1 MIFKGPLKDNAGKT
15 VVAAGSELIQTNAT
29 RRRARIDA
37 LPGRG
42 RHGQPAGVTGR
53 AMAEEVAAR
62 LSGDSGTAAAPA
74 FARRGDGVRRAAEA
88 VLIPVG
94 AVVVSLLL
102 FGAFVAFAGVNPLSV
117 YDDMVIGS
125 VGSWFS
131 FQNTLTRAA
140 PLILTALC
148 TALPA
153 QIGLMIIGG
162 EGAFVIGALAAVA
175 AGLPLAAKVSPTAVE
190 IVMAATGMAAGAAW
204 IGMAGALRHWRGVN
218 ETISTL
224 LLTYIGIALLNH
236 MVEGA
241 MRDPASLNKPASHAL
256 PDADMIG
263 NIPGVDVNWGLVF
276 GIVFC
281 LVAYVLLF
289 HTTFGF
295 AARMVGGNPRAAR
308 LAGLPVGRIILLVTG
323 LGGAAAGL
331 AGMLEVAAVQGRAS
345 ASIAAG
351 YGFTGILV
359 AFIARQNPLAVIP
372 VAVLFGGIGA
382 SGGLLQRRLDLPD
395 ASVLV
400 LQGIIFIVILA
411 SETLFGRFRIFRP
424 KEA

>member
-1 MIFKGPLKDNAGKT
+1 MADQIAASISTGAGPSASPLA
-15 VVAAGSELIQTNAT
+15 S
-29 RRRARIDA
+29 
-37 LPGRG
+37 
-42 RHGQPAGVTGR
+42 RHREGIG
-53 AMAEEVAAR
+53 
-62 LSGDSGTAAAPA
+62 
-74 FARRGDGVRRAAEA
+74 RAAEA
-88 VLIPVG
+88 VLIPLG
-94 AVVVSLLL
+94 ALIVSLVL
-102 FGAFVAFAGVNPLSV
+102 FGGFVALSGVNPLDV
-117 YDDMVIGS
+117 YSDMVIGS

-131 FQNTLTRAA
+131 VQNTLTRAA

-153 QIGLMIIGG
+153 QAGLMIIGG
-162 EGAFVIGALAAVA
+162 EGAFVIGALASIA
-175 AGLPLAAKVSPTAVE
+175 AGLPLAAAAPPLVVQL
-190 IVMAATGMAAGAAW
+190 VMALVGMGAGAAW
-204 IGMAGALRHWRGVN
+204 IAMAGALRHWRGVN

-224 LLTYIGIALLNH
+224 LLTYIAIAILNH
-236 MVEGA
+236 VVEGV
-241 MRDPASLNKPASHAL
+241 MRDPGSLNKPATAAL

-263 NIPGVDVNWGLVF
+263 NIGSMEVHWGLVY

-281 LVAYVLLF
+281 ILTYILLY

-308 LAGLPVGRIILLVTG
+308 LAGLPVARILMIVTG

-331 AGMLEVAAVQGRAS
+331 AGMVEVAAVQSRAS

-382 SGGLLQRRLDLPD
+382 SGGLLQRRLDMPD

-400 LQGIIFIVILA
+400 LQGIIFVVILA
-411 SETLFGRFRIFRP
+411 SE
-424 KEA
+424 

>member
-1 MIFKGPLKDNAGKT
+1 
-15 VVAAGSELIQTNAT
+15 
-29 RRRARIDA
+29 
-37 LPGRG
+37 
-42 RHGQPAGVTGR
+42 
-53 AMAEEVAAR
+53 MAEEAAAG
-62 LSGDSGTAAAPA
+62 LSRDGGATAAPA
-74 FARRGDGVRRAAEA
+74 PPRRSEGIGRAAEA
-88 VLIPVG
+88 VLIPTG

-102 FGAFVAFAGVNPLSV
+102 FGGFVALAGVNPLSV
-117 YDDMVIGS
+117 YDYMVVGS

-131 FQNTLTRAA
+131 VQNTLARAA

-162 EGAFVIGALAAVA
+162 EGAFVIGGLACVA
-175 AGLPLAAKVSPTAVE
+175 AGLPLAATASPVVVKL
-190 IVMAATGMAAGAAW
+190 VMVAAGMAAGAVW

-224 LLTYIGIALLNH
+224 LLTYISIAVLNH
-236 MVEGA
+236 MVEGV
-241 MRDPASLNKPASHAL
+241 MRDPASLNKPSSHAL

-263 NIPGVDVNWGLVF
+263 SIPGMDVNWGLVF
-276 GIVFC
+276 GVAFC
-281 LVAYVLLF
+281 VLAYVLMF

-308 LAGLPVGRIILLVTG
+308 LAGLPVGRIILIVTG

-372 VAVLFGGIGA
+372 VAFLFGGIGA
-382 SGGLLQRRLDLPD
+382 SGGLLQRRLDLPN

-400 LQGIIFIVILA
+400 LQGIIFVVILA
-411 SETLFGRFRIFRP
+411 SETLFGRFRLFRP